1 MHVVLLWGNRGLTVY
16 YSSNHFILFLSIVLL
31 GVRMNGNQSNMSL
44 KCVRDTS
51 VTAVV
56 FPCLYSALFLFA
68 LVLNCLAAWI
78 FFNIRSTTTFVV
90 YLKNVVREP
99 AIIFCDKPI

>member
-1 MHVVLLWGNRGLTVY
+1 
-16 YSSNHFILFLSIVLL
+16 
-31 GVRMNGNQSNMSL
+31 MNGNQSNMSL

-56 FPCLYSALFLFA
+56 FPCLYSAFFLFA